1 MTRYTRVRLAPR
13 GPCHFGGRGVGME
26 HSEVGLPA
34 DSLFSALCV
43 TLGES
48 AGGDAVEALLARF
61 PRAETAAE
69 APFRLTS
76 LMPYAGDTYF
86 LPYPMIG
93 PPKVEGADDLR
104 RRKEFKEIAWV
115 SEAVFRQLARGE
127 SPDDAVDDKGRPI
140 TIHGGK
146 IWMTKDERHAL
157 RIFEASTP
165 ESSA

>member
-13 GPCHFGGRGVGME
+13 GPFHFGGRGVGME

-61 PRAETAAE
+61 PTAETRAE

-76 LMPYAGDTYF
+76 LMPYAGGVYF
-86 LPYPMIG
+86 LPYPHDR
-93 PPKVEGADDLR
+93 PTEGDGR
-104 RRKEFKEIAWV
+104 RRPAPAQGV
-115 SEAVFRQLARGE
+115 QGDRLGLGGGVPPVGVRQVTDRRRG
-127 SPDDAVDDKGRPI
+127 
-140 TIHGGK
+140 
-146 IWMTKDERHAL
+146 
-157 RIFEASTP
+157 
-165 ESSA
+165 